1 MGFLCDPQKVGEGVK
16 KERLDK
22 LIASQGLLS
31 RNDVKNMVKRGE
43 VSVNGVVIK
52 DSAMKVSYEDHIKI
66 KGESLL
72 QTEYIYI
79 MLNKPKGVVSASEDK
94 RDKTVVDILPDEL
107 KRKNL
112 FPAGRLDKDTTG
124 FSLITDDG
132 DFAHR
137 ILSPARHV
145 DKTYIATVSGKINFE
160 NAKKAFSD
168 GVVLGD
174 GTVLL
179 SAQLELIE
187 ESENQVFKVVIKEG
201 KYHQIKRMF
210 ASLGTSVVELKRIA
224 IGGLALDPT
233 LKEGEARVI
242 TEKELEMIEKS

>member
-1 MGFLCDPQKVGEGVK
+1 MK

-31 RNDVKNMVKRGE
+31 RNDVKNIVRRGE
-43 VSVNGVVIK
+43 VSVNGVVVK
-52 DSAMKVSYEDHIKI
+52 DSAVKVSYEDDIKI

-72 QTEYIYI
+72 QTKFTYI

-145 DKTYIATVSGKINFE
+145 DKTYIAEVSEKIDFE
-160 NAKKAFSD
+160 KAQQAFAD
-168 GVVLGD
+168 GVVLAD

-179 SAQLELIE
+179 SAKLELLE
-187 ESENQVFKVVIKEG
+187 NSEKQVFKVVIKEG

-210 ASLGTSVVELKRIA
+210 ACLGTSVVELKRIA
-224 IGGLALDPT
+224 IGGLFLDAS
-233 LKEGEARVI
+233 LKEGEARI
-242 TEKELEMIEKS
+242 ISESELKLIEKR